1 MWSIRFCR
9 CKVEFKLECQKGA
22 SIESLSITVENS
34 TETHKPEE
42 FCHITCPTIDVIE
55 NLLPILKKQ
64 QRNFFVDIKAFFP
77 AYYRVKNE
85 LMSTALSGEYLV
97 EESIVMSQK
106 PSIKKRGSPFRS
118 PATQRHQESLARG
131 SPPPHTR
138 HFVASSN
145 TVSIMDSLNIDPP
158 KSSSPHVSPFKKGY
172 KRAGSTKAR
181 YKDLNAYEEELDFG
195 DKRASIRSDPG
206 DRKREGSGLFNRSP
220 KGSHTSTPVRKS
232 LPHRVGS
239 SFEDSDSSPSRSGKE
254 GSVFSFNEGSNSPGG
269 SSGSPKSPVRVRKVV
284 GITKNEI
291 SQPSDVK
298 HYIPTIPDDVVIKN
312 HFTVKYSGGE
322 GEKAGYHRCM
332 ESSIRLKV
340 RPSLYFSEFRVSSSE
355 G

>member
-1 MWSIRFCR
+1 
-9 CKVEFKLECQKGA
+9 
-22 SIESLSITVENS
+22 
-34 TETHKPEE
+34 
-42 FCHITCPTIDVIE
+42 
-55 NLLPILKKQ
+55 
-64 QRNFFVDIKAFFP
+64 
-77 AYYRVKNE
+77 
-85 LMSTALSGEYLV
+85 MSTALSGEYPV
-97 EESIVMSQK
+97 EESYVLSQK

-145 TVSIMDSLNIDPP
+145 TLSIMDSLNIDPP
-158 KSSSPHVSPFKKGY
+158 KSSSHTSPLKKGY
-172 KRAGSTKAR
+172 KRAGSTKTR

-220 KGSHTSTPVRKS
+220 KASQTSTPVRKS
-232 LPHRVGS
+232 LPPYRMGS
-239 SFEDSDSSPSRSGKE
+239 SFEDSDTSPSRFGKE
-254 GSVFSFNEGSNSPGG
+254 GSVFSFSEGSNSPGG
-269 SSGSPKSPVRVRKVV
+269 SSGSPKSPVRVRKGVV

-298 HYIPTIPDDVVIKN
+298 HYTPTIPEEVIIKN